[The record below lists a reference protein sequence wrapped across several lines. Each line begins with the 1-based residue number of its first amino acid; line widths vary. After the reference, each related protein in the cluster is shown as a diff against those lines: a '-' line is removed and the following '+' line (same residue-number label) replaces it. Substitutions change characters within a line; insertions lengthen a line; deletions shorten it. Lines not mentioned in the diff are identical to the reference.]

1 MITLL
6 KEDFIVGQ
14 TNKYEASVGDSK
26 LMQQRE
32 SFTFKFPN
40 SAKNLAVSWVL
51 LLDLFID
58 ITNHHCQL
66 NTFTCYVL
74 TSVSFTCCNMLY
86 RWK

>member
-32 SFTFKFPN
+32 SFY
-40 SAKNLAVSWVL
+40 L
-51 LLDLFID
+51 
-58 ITNHHCQL
+58 
-66 NTFTCYVL
+66 
-74 TSVSFTCCNMLY
+74 
-86 RWK
+86 